1 MTDTPHNIPVGLGAL
16 TEETTPISTD
26 TLYMVDNP
34 GGTPISKKVTFAN
47 ASKGFDHGSIGGL
60 SDDDHTQYL
69 LASGTRAL
77 TGSMIINDNVKLL
90 IGTGSDAEIYYNGT
104 DLYIDPDAVGSGVV
118 QFGADVK
125 LLADS
130 RKIHFGAG
138 SDYSIYWNG
147 SALRFDAASSGTVRF
162 SHEVNAVGGFKD
174 AGVSGIDATRSW
186 DDGGGAGAT
195 HSVTIGGGII
205 TAWTVT

>member
-77 TGSMIINDNVKLL
+77 TGSMIINDNV
-90 IGTGSDAEIYYNGT
+90 
-104 DLYIDPDAVGSGVV
+104 
-118 QFGADVK
+118 
-125 LLADS
+125 
-130 RKIHFGAG
+130 
-138 SDYSIYWNG
+138 
-147 SALRFDAASSGTVRF
+147 
-162 SHEVNAVGGFKD
+162 
-174 AGVSGIDATRSW
+174 
-186 DDGGGAGAT
+186 
-195 HSVTIGGGII
+195 
-205 TAWTVT
+205 